1 MTDTRKIRSFGTD
14 VVFIGPVLVLYAAL
28 FVLPFLDGLRI
39 SMTSWDGVSTTFTYV
54 GLRNYVN
61 IFTTDVYFLDS
72 LGKTF
77 RIAFL
82 NVIATNTLAM
92 LFALALTTKFRS
104 NNAVRAVIFAPIVM
118 SMVVIG
124 FVWRFL
130 FSQVGP
136 KLAESTGLD
145 LLGVP
150 WLGDAD
156 LVIYATV
163 IVSLW
168 QGLGYIM
175 TIYIAGLQGI
185 DSSLIEAGSIDGCND
200 WQSFWKIKLPS
211 MLPVVSVGLFLNIA
225 GSLKIFDTI
234 YSLTGGGPGKSS
246 EVAMLNLYREAF
258 VYGHFGTGAAKAFIM
273 TLIIIL
279 VTIVQRQVTERR
291 S

>member
-1 MTDTRKIRSFGTD
+1 MKESRTMSTFKTDL
-14 VVFIGPVLVLYAAL
+14 VFIGPVLVLYTAL
-28 FVLPFLDGLRI
+28 FIFPFLDGLRI
-39 SMTSWDGVSTTFTYV
+39 SMTSWNGVSSDFTFV
-54 GLRNYVN
+54 GLKNYIQ
-61 IFTTDVYFLDS
+61 IFTSDAYFTQS
-72 LGKTF
+72 LVRTF

-82 NVIATNTLAM
+82 NVITTNVFAM
-92 LFALALTTKFRS
+92 LFALALTTKART

-136 KLAESTGLD
+136 KLAEVTGISVFGL
-145 LLGVP
+145 P

-185 DSSLIEAGSIDGCND
+185 DSSLIEAGSIDGCNN

-258 VYGHFGTGAAKAFIM
+258 VYGHFGAGAAKAFVM
-273 TLIIIL
+273 TLVIIL
-279 VTIVQRQVTERR
+279 VTILQRQVTEKRG
-291 S
+291 